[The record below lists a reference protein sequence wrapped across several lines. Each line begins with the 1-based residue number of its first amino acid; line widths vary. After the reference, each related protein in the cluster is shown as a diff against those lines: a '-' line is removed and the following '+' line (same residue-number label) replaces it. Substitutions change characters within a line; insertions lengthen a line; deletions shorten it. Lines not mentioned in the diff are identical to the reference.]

1 MWADKKSDLPKNKRN
16 RKDATMNKFMI
27 IAALALAGSPALASK
42 ARIGALN
49 NSRQLVDV
57 QYTFERPYL
66 LSSVGELA
74 IIEWG
79 QAQPTDTAVA
89 SHAEGGFIKKNGD
102 SYFGLY
108 FGRKSDDFTGGI
120 RQVNAGGGTL
130 LEEQNPINLLFAS
143 KTGDYSWGLNL
154 KYSNGSD
161 DTGSKKVSTS
171 GIALGATNGKWQGE
185 LVLGLSG
192 KSEQTGVTAESKGNM
207 KATVGYLISDM
218 MQAYVDYK
226 QVKTDV
232 TVGAATTSPETT
244 SMHVGFINTIVKND
258 DANFF
263 YGVAYSSAKTDG
275 TAAGNSEVTGLPV
288 WMGIEANAT
297 SWMVFRA
304 SLQQNVILNETKA
317 VAGTK
322 TDLDSIAFAGGAG
335 FKLGKGLLDV
345 SFGTGAANGNF
356 DYASAGFLAQ
366 TAYTYTF

>member
-1 MWADKKSDLPKNKRN
+1 
-16 RKDATMNKFMI
+16 MNKFMI
-27 IAALALAGSPALASK
+27 IAALALAGSSALASK

-74 IIEWG
+74 VIEWG
-79 QAQPTDTAVA
+79 QAQPTSTTVA

-120 RQVNAGGGTL
+120 RLINATPLNL

-143 KTGDYSWGLNL
+143 KTGDYSWGVNL

-161 DTGSKKVSTS
+161 DTNSRKVSTA
-171 GIALGATNGKWQGE
+171 GIALGATSGKWQGE
-185 LVLGLSG
+185 LVLGLNG
-192 KSEQTGVTAESKGNM
+192 KSERTGVTAESKSNI
-207 KATVGYLISDM
+207 KAGVGYLISDM
-218 MQAYVDYK
+218 MQAYADYK
-226 QVKTDV
+226 LAKTDI
-232 TVGAATTSPETT
+232 TATTGNSSPETT

-263 YGVAYSSAKTDG
+263 YGVAYSSTKTDG
-275 TAAGNSEVTGLPV
+275 VTTPGTATTELTGLPI

-304 SLQQNVILNETKA
+304 SLQQNVIISDSKIASGVKSST
-317 VAGTK
+317 
-322 TDLDSIAFAGGAG
+322 DSIVFAAGAG

-345 SFGTGAANGNF
+345 SFGTNTVAGTGAANGNLDF
-356 DYASAGFLAQ
+356 ASPGFLAQ

>member
-1 MWADKKSDLPKNKRN
+1 
-16 RKDATMNKFMI
+16 MI

-42 ARIGALN
+42 ARVGALN

-79 QAQPTDTAVA
+79 AAQPTSQTVGANADP
-89 SHAEGGFIKKNGD
+89 HAEGGFIKKNGD
-102 SYFGLY
+102 SFFGLY
-108 FGRKSDDFTGGI
+108 FGRKSDDFTNGV
-120 RQVNAGGGTL
+120 RAVNAAGTL
-130 LEEQNPINLLFAS
+130 LEEQNPISLLFAS
-143 KTGDYSWGLNL
+143 KTGDYSWGVNL
-154 KYSNGSD
+154 KYSNGSN

-171 GIALGATNGKWQGE
+171 GVALGATNGKWQGE

-192 KSEQTGVTAESKGNM
+192 KSEETGFTAESKSNM

-218 MQAYVDYK
+218 MQAYGDYK
-226 QVKTDV
+226 IVKTDV
-232 TVGAATTSPETT
+232 TIGAATTSPETT
-244 SMHVGFINTIVKND
+244 TMHLGFVNTILKND

-275 TAAGNSEVTGLPV
+275 TTSGTSEVTGLPI

-304 SLQQNVILNETKA
+304 SLQQNVIINETKA

-335 FKLGKGLLDV
+335 IKLGKGLLDV
-345 SFGTGAANGNF
+345 SFGTAANGQFN
-356 DYASAGFLAQ
+356 YAANGFLTQ